1 MLTVREFLKRS
12 SLWVLAVLGAL
23 CLALMIYS
31 RMQRRAGELRP
42 ADHYKSISA
51 SDDTQNRKVASEER
65 KSTKSKK
72 AAVKRHVRHAI
83 NEKLAPAVE
92 RRAEKPE
99 IEVDDDGLSPAE
111 RALKDAIE
119 KALDDEDI
127 VAARTLA
134 AQAMIASN
142 TEIREAMVNTLGWF
156 GVKALPELTPF
167 LADPDEDVRDSAM
180 NEWSVA
186 VSEIEDE
193 AEKLGVVE
201 LAMHVLTNEDALEDI
216 SGEYIGTDEKLAVES
231 LLRVIEAGGSENGI
245 AKAKETYEFVTGE
258 EFVDRAAAEKWLA
271 EEYEPPEKE

>member
-1 MLTVREFLKRS
+1 MKKSMNR
-12 SLWVLAVLGAL
+12 LWWWLVASGVSIGLAVAVLFCWRARGDGQHSPDPYNLISKVENGRNNRGGGAERQKNER
-23 CLALMIYS
+23 S
-31 RMQRRAGELRP
+31 KNKKKAGKR
-42 ADHYKSISA
+42 
-51 SDDTQNRKVASEER
+51 QNRSTGVPER
-65 KSTKSKK
+65 KT
-72 AAVKRHVRHAI
+72 
-83 NEKLAPAVE
+83 
-92 RRAEKPE
+92 EKPE
-99 IEVDDDGLSPAE
+99 IEVDDEDLSPAE
-111 RALKDAIE
+111 RTLKDAIE

-231 LLRVIEAGGSENGI
+231 LLRVIEAGGSKDGI